1 MKLSA
6 LPIILIGLAVGVVVL
21 AYAFFWEYQ
30 PNMDQAAFN
39 TEQAR
44 ALETEANKM
53 PQAKQGVAMAEQ
65 MVREREAAWN
75 AVVATRTLPATLA
88 SGGINLNQNAWQ
100 LVIDARKY
108 RNNAQRAVNSQLK
121 RGGVTVVNG
130 PAVPFPDESAP
141 TILANYFNYPAVPF
155 PVVIFDLGTVTVR
168 GNYSQIADHI
178 RAWSTMPRYLA
189 VTDGLQITGTSP
201 QLTATYNL
209 SVVGYIEVAGLY
221 PPVPEGGGAASN
233 SPGGPGGP
241 GASGGAPALPPK
253 GGQRGNAIG

>member
-1 MKLSA
+1 MKISA

-21 AYAFFWEYQ
+21 SYAFFWEYK

-53 PQAKQGVAMAEQ
+53 PQAKKRVAMAEQ

-75 AVVATRTLPATLA
+75 AIVATRTLPATLS

-108 RNNAQRAVNSQLK
+108 RNNAQRAVNAQLK

-130 PAVPFPDESAP
+130 PAVPFPDETAP

-155 PVVIFDLGTVTVR
+155 PVVIFDLGSVTVR
-168 GNYSQIADHI
+168 GNYSQIANHV
-178 RAWSTMPRYLA
+178 RSWSTMPRYLA

-221 PPVPEGGGAASN
+221 PPVPEGGAASN
-233 SPGGPGGP
+233 SPSGPGGP
-241 GASGGAPALPPK
+241 GPGAPPLPPK
-253 GGQRGNAIG
+253 GGERGNAIG

>member
-6 LPIILIGLAVGVVVL
+6 LPIILIGLALGVVVL
-21 AYAFFWEYQ
+21 SYAFFWEYK
-30 PNMDQAAFN
+30 PNMDQAQFN
-39 TEQAR
+39 SEQAR
-44 ALETEANKM
+44 LLETEAGKM
-53 PQAKQGVAMAEQ
+53 PLAKKRVEQAEQ

-75 AVVATRTLPATLA
+75 AIVATRTLPSSL
-88 SGGINLNQNAWQ
+88 SNGGINLNQHAWQ

-108 RNNAQRAVNSQLK
+108 RNNAQRAVNAQLK

-130 PAVPFPDESAP
+130 PSVPFPDETAP

-168 GNYSQIADHI
+168 GNYSQIVNHV
-178 RAWSTMPRYLA
+178 RSWSSMPNYLA

-209 SVVGYIEVAGLY
+209 SVVGYIAVDGLY
-221 PPVPEGGGAASN
+221 PPVPEGGASGGGQN
-233 SPGGPGGP
+233 QGGPGPGGP
-241 GASGGAPALPPK
+241 AAPGRGPQAL
-253 GGQRGNAIG
+253 

>member
-1 MKLSA
+1 MKISA
-6 LPIILIGLAVGVVVL
+6 LPIILIGFALGVVVL
-21 AYAFFWEYQ
+21 SYAFFWEFK
-30 PNMDQAAFN
+30 PNMDQASFN

-53 PQAKQGVAMAEQ
+53 PLAKKRVELAEQ
-65 MVREREAAWN
+65 MVREREAAWG
-75 AVVATRTLPATLA
+75 AIVATRTLPAML
-88 SGGINLNQNAWQ
+88 SGGGINLNQNAWQ
-100 LVIDARKY
+100 LVIDARKF

-130 PAVPFPDESAP
+130 PAVPFPDETAP

-168 GNYSQIADHI
+168 GNYSQIANHVKS
-178 RAWSTMPRYLA
+178 WSTMPRYLA
-189 VTDGLQITGTSP
+189 VTDGLAITGTSP

-209 SVVGYIEVAGLY
+209 SVVGYIEVNALY
-221 PPVPEGGGAASN
+221 PPVPEGGAASN

-241 GASGGAPALPPK
+241 GGAPPAPPT
-253 GGQRGNAIG
+253 GGGRGGNFIG

>member
-21 AYAFFWEYQ
+21 AYAFFWEYK
-30 PNMDQAAFN
+30 PNMDQAAFD

-53 PQAKQGVAMAEQ
+53 PLAKKRVELAEQ
-65 MVREREAAWN
+65 MVREREAAWSSI
-75 AVVATRTLPATLA
+75 VATRTLPSMLA
-88 SGGINLNQNAWQ
+88 RGGINLNQNAWQ

-108 RNNAQRAVNSQLK
+108 RNNAQRAINAQLK
-121 RGGVTVVNG
+121 KGGVVVVNG
-130 PAVPFPDESAP
+130 PAVPFPDETAP

-168 GNYSQIADHI
+168 GNYTQIANHV
-178 RAWSTMPRYLA
+178 RSWSTMPNYLA

-201 QLTATYNL
+201 QLTGTYNL
-209 SVVGYIEVAGLY
+209 SVVGYIEVGGLY
-221 PPVPEGGGAASN
+221 PPVPEGGAASTGTGGTT
-233 SPGGPGGP
+233 PGGPGIPGRAGPSGGP
-241 GASGGAPALPPK
+241 GNGKAVG
-253 GGQRGNAIG
+253 

>member
-21 AYAFFWEYQ
+21 SYAFFWEYK
-30 PNMDQAAFN
+30 PNMDQATFN

-53 PQAKQGVAMAEQ
+53 PLAKKRVELAEQ
-65 MVREREAAWN
+65 MVREREAAWG
-75 AVVATRTLPATLA
+75 AIVATRTLPATL
-88 SGGINLNQNAWQ
+88 SGGGLNLNQNAWQ

-108 RNNAQRAVNSQLK
+108 RNNAQKAVNTQLK
-121 RGGVTVVNG
+121 KGGVVVVNG
-130 PAVPFPDESAP
+130 PAVPFPDETAP

-155 PVVIFDLGTVTVR
+155 PVVIFDLGTVTIR
-168 GNYSQIADHI
+168 GNYSQIANHI

-209 SVVGYIEVAGLY
+209 SVVGYIEVDGIY
-221 PPVPEGGGAASN
+221 PPVPEGGGTASGA
-233 SPGGPGGP
+233 GGGAPGP
-241 GASGGAPALPPK
+241 GAGGGAPN
-253 GGQRGNAIG
+253 RGAGRGLNVG